1 MLEIDTE
8 IPADDTAQ
16 ASSRGAAHRKIMD
29 ALLTRRIRP
38 GHLVSQR
45 EISEITGAT
54 LPAVREALKWLE
66 AENVVRLI
74 PKRGVSIREVTR
86 KEVED
91 AYDLRIL
98 IEMQAVGPFTRAAD
112 PGELANMRQETQ
124 DLIASTA
131 SDADAILDQ
140 FSRRVALDALLHRRI
155 VAALDN
161 QLISD
166 VHQSIETV
174 MLLARLSLPPQFHAD
189 GPAFS
194 EHLSLIQKVEER
206 DEAGARAA
214 LLSHLEE
221 ARARASNSV
230 GP

>member
-1 MLEIDTE
+1 MLEIETDVS
-8 IPADDTAQ
+8 DDNAPT
-16 ASSRGAAHRKIMD
+16 ASSRSNAHRKIMD
-29 ALLTRRIRP
+29 ALLARRIRP

-98 IEMQAVGPFTRAAD
+98 IEMQAIGHYVRSAD
-112 PGELANMRQETQ
+112 SGELARLRVETE
-124 DLIASTA
+124 DLIAANAAKSEP
-131 SDADAILDQ
+131 ILDH
-140 FSRRVALDALLHRRI
+140 FSRRIALDALLHHCI
-155 VAALDN
+155 VKSLEN

-189 GPAFS
+189 GPAFH
-194 EHLSLIQKVEER
+194 EHRNLIQKIADR
-206 DEAGARAA
+206 DETGARDA
-214 LLSHLEE
+214 LLSHLQG
-221 ARARASNSV
+221 ARERASNSV
-230 GP
+230 NP